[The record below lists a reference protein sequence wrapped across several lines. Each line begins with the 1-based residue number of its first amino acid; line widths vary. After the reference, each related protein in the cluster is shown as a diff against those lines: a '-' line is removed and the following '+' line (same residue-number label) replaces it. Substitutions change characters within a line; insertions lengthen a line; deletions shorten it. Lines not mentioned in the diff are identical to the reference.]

1 MFKEDKDIHRTQRA
15 ILLDSDSPIKN
26 LDAKTGKITI
36 NNAVEEYIY
45 NCSRSLG
52 AIDRAIDKSQI
63 AIQQVKTCLSRI
75 PKNSDFSTAEYME
88 YSIENYII
96 RSRSIHD
103 RTLIFVGNLFDLG
116 ISNDS
121 ITHLLIT
128 TNQHVKKNKLDIIL
142 KTIKKA
148 CDTYQYKRNVI
159 IHHDSLIDE
168 QFDTVST
175 IINAHHLSAKAGMDE
190 PFSEGHVKYYSKQII
205 KSKVDEYNK
214 NLNLITECITSL
226 YDACEIIY
234 LRKKLEVLKGSQ

>member
-1 MFKEDKDIHRTQRA
+1 M
-15 ILLDSDSPIKN
+15 
-26 LDAKTGKITI
+26 DAESGKITL
-36 NNAVEEYIY
+36 NNAVEGYIY

-63 AIQQVKTCLSRI
+63 AIQQVKTCLSHI

-96 RSRSIHD
+96 RSRSIYD
-103 RTLIFVGNLFDLG
+103 RALIFVGNLFDLG

-128 TNQHVKKNKLDIIL
+128 TNQHVKQNKLDAIL

-159 IHHDSLIDE
+159 IHHDNLIDE
-168 QFDTVST
+168 QFDTIAT
-175 IINAHHLSAKAGMDE
+175 IISAYHLSAKAGKDE
-190 PFSEGHVKYYSKQII
+190 PFSEGKVKFYSKQII
-205 KSKVDEYNK
+205 KSKIAEYNE
-214 NLNLITECITSL
+214 NLKIITECVTSL

-234 LRKKLEVLKGSQ
+234 LRKKLELLKGAQ